1 MPSFYLQSLFER
13 QLQKYRERHAKV
25 RLKLDAFVMYA
36 GLLGSAKVEK
46 VFGEYVE
53 IPWGWRYRGEQLPEI
68 PAEGLPFLDEFL
80 RLNRREAALCR
91 KMRNTAFWCCDS
103 LPPPYVF
110 WAYHWFWDEIEGLL
124 NENRRL
130 PLTHVQMLLD
140 VLLNEEPRFPTPQ
153 QVVDLR
159 MDAGEVLGWERT
171 FRHKRRNLIRL
182 FQTALR
188 LEEEM
193 VYSMM

>member
-13 QLQKYRERHAKV
+13 QLEKLNERHAKV
-25 RLKLDAFVMYA
+25 RLKLDAYVMYA
-36 GLLGSAKVEK
+36 GLLGSTEIEK
-46 VFGEYVE
+46 VFSEYLE
-53 IPWGWRYRGEQLPEI
+53 IPWGWRYLGEQLPEI
-68 PAEGLPFLDEFL
+68 PSEGLPFLDEFL

-103 LPPPYVF
+103 LIEPYVL
-110 WAYHWFWDEIEGLL
+110 WCYWWFWDEIEGLL

-130 PLTHVQMLLD
+130 PLKHVRMLLD
-140 VLLNEEPRFPTPQ
+140 VLLNEEPRFPTRE
-153 QVVDLR
+153 QVAGVRTDVDV
-159 MDAGEVLGWERT
+159 VLGWDRT
-171 FRHKRRNLIRL
+171 FRHKRRHLVWI

-188 LEEEM
+188 LEEEP